1 MLDMIE
7 QTAKK
12 GREQIAEIEK
22 VMNKMGPEI
31 QKKLPKVYSKNL
43 LEILFRRPKK

>member
-12 GREQIAEIEK
+12 VREQIAEIEK

-31 QKKLPKVYSKNL
+31 QKKLPKVYCWRFCFADLKNS
-43 LEILFRRPKK
+43 

>member
-22 VMNKMGPEI
+22 VMNKMGPGNTKETAKSI
-31 QKKLPKVYSKNL
+31 FKKFAGDFVSQT
-43 LEILFRRPKK
+43 